1 MLHAAGLPASG
12 NTAVSSACAKGM
24 SDQSK
29 SGTPMST
36 EMSPVEV
43 RSHVSRPRLVHSA
56 TEATFAS
63 RISISAAP
71 RVALPQT
78 SSAEPSAFQN
88 ITRASASS
96 QSSNTASWLKPT
108 PSSIPHSLGH
118 GTRHRVGRISR
129 IDNNEVIAIGM
140 HLLKVQRHAN
150 ALLEM
155 EMELPSGSLAL
166 AKE

>member
-1 MLHAAGLPASG
+1 
-12 NTAVSSACAKGM
+12 
-24 SDQSK
+24 
-29 SGTPMST
+29 MST

-43 RSHVSRPRLVHSA
+43 RSHVSRPRLVRSA

-78 SSAEPSAFQN
+78 FQRGA
-88 ITRASASS
+88 IRVPEHHARIGIVAIE
-96 QSSNTASWLKPT
+96 QHRELVEAHAQVP
-108 PSSIPHSLGH
+108 IPHSLGH